1 MCRLQW
7 HLMQVW
13 FGVCSL
19 HGAVTCRAWCYDIP
33 IQLCHLCPS
42 RHTATARG
50 EQPCPV
56 LWPWHWLG
64 TAVFPHLSPIYP
76 CHLEYWCHAGIPSM
90 QETPWRLAT
99 GAGGLREQMED
110 LSLGVLRDCLVHYI
124 LLAWRPSIWHTEPGL
139 AGLLLLRGHGKGH
152 GNWELGE
159 AFGFNICLKLS
170 MHFELFSA
178 ALHHACC
185 SPLPK
190 SEYCRI
196 SSSCSSLYFALK

>member
-1 MCRLQW
+1 MPCVMALA
-7 HLMQVW
+7 LA
-13 FGVCSL
+13 GDLTEISCK
-19 HGAVTCRAWCYDIP
+19 
-33 IQLCHLCPS
+33 
-42 RHTATARG
+42 ATIIFPQG
-50 EQPCPV
+50 I
-56 LWPWHWLG
+56 LLG
-64 TAVFPHLSPIYP
+64 TAVFPHPSPIYP
-76 CHLEYWCHAGIPSM
+76 CHLEYWCHAGILSM

-110 LSLGVLRDCLVHYI
+110 LGLGFLRDCLVHYI

>member
-19 HGAVTCRAWCYDIP
+19 HGAMTCRAWCYDIP

-76 CHLEYWCHAGIPSM
+76 CHLEYWCHTGIPSM

-110 LSLGVLRDCLVHYI
+110 LGLGFLRDCLVHYI

-139 AGLLLLRGHGKGH
+139 AGLLLLRGDMAKGMGA
-152 GNWELGE
+152 GNWERHL
-159 AFGFNICLKLS
+159 ASTSVSSSPCTLNCS
-170 MHFELFSA
+170 VQPCTMHAA
-178 ALHHACC
+178 ALCQNQSIVGSHPAVHH
-185 SPLPK
+185 SILH
-190 SEYCRI
+190 
-196 SSSCSSLYFALK
+196 